1 MSGLIATG
9 EAYKDKALSGFIRQ
23 SAEQQKID
31 EENANLEAQQKQQ
44 TISMVSSGIG
54 AAASI
59 GLMIAACA

>member
-44 TISMVSSGIG
+44 TI
-54 AAASI
+54 
-59 GLMIAACA
+59 LFLLRNL